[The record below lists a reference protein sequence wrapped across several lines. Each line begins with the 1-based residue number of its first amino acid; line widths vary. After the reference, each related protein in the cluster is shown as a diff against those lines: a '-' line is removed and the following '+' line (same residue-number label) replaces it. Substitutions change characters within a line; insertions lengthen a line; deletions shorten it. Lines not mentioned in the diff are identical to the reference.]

1 MCGRHLVD
9 TCKCRPSVD
18 GRHVD
23 TWGRHL
29 VDTYKYWYGSL
40 SMKDTYVPQTRV
52 LQEEHVPRSR
62 VRYYISIIWCIMV
75 PYGTHTYI
83 ISFFLFK

>member
-1 MCGRHLVD
+1 MIRRHRRVDTWSTLGRHFM
-9 TCKCRPSVD
+9 C

-23 TWGRHL
+23 TLGVDTL

-52 LQEEHVPRSR
+52 LLIDNNTLS
-62 VRYYISIIWCIMV
+62 SFF
-75 PYGTHTYI
+75 
-83 ISFFLFK
+83 ISFNNMNVNCLRVLYMSW